1 LLKAGEL
8 TSNMDFPLITDFGGW
23 VVAWCAVAMVLGG
36 LIKGT
41 LGIGTPL
48 LTVPMMAMVLPA
60 HMAVTMMIIPVIV
73 ANLWQVREAR
83 DARKIVTRYWPAF
96 VALFL
101 GAWIGVKI
109 LSGIDERP
117 LLTLVG
123 IAVISFTLLQG
134 SRRKILIPE
143 PQVKS
148 AGFVFGFCSG
158 MIGGLSSMF
167 GPMLVLYLVSLGG
180 LKKNEFVGIISFLY
194 VAAVLSWAL
203 MLLSFGLLSK
213 SLLIS
218 STLALLPLSLGL
230 GLGRSL
236 RNRVEERL
244 FHRLVWIILLISG
257 CSMLWRAWQM
267 GSTLP

>member
-1 LLKAGEL
+1 
-8 TSNMDFPLITDFGGW
+8 MIIDFGNW
-23 VVAWCAVAMVLGG
+23 TLVWCALAMLLGG
-36 LIKGT
+36 VIKGT

-73 ANLWQVREAR
+73 ANLWQVREASN
-83 DARKIVTRYWPAF
+83 ATAIVRRYWPAF
-96 VALFL
+96 IALFL
-101 GAWIGVKI
+101 GTWVGVKI

-117 LLTLVG
+117 LLMFVG
-123 IAVISFTLLQG
+123 IAVICFTLLQG

-143 PQVKS
+143 SLVKVT
-148 AGFVFGFCSG
+148 GFLFGLCSG
-158 MIGGLSSMF
+158 IIGGLSSMF

-194 VAAVLSWAL
+194 VAAVLSWGVI
-203 MLLSFGLLSK
+203 LLSFNMLSK
-213 SLLIS
+213 SLILS
-218 STLALLPLSLGL
+218 STLALLPLTIGL

-244 FHRLVWIILLISG
+244 FHRLVWIILLASG
-257 CSMLWRAWQM
+257 SSMLWRASNL
-267 GSTLP
+267 GSTVS

>member
-1 LLKAGEL
+1 ME
-8 TSNMDFPLITDFGGW
+8 FPLITDFGIW
-23 VVAWCAVAMVLGG
+23 VVAWCAVAMMLGG

-60 HMAVTMMIIPVIV
+60 HMAVTMMIIPVIA
-73 ANLWQVREAR
+73 ANLWQVREAS
-83 DARKIVTRYWPAF
+83 DARKIAARYWPAF
-96 VALFL
+96 VALFV
-101 GAWIGVKI
+101 GTWIGVKI

-117 LLTLVG
+117 LLMFVG
-123 IAVISFTLLQG
+123 IAVICFTLLQG

-143 PQVKS
+143 PLVKA
-148 AGFVFGFCSG
+148 AGFIFGLCSG

-167 GPMLVLYLVSLGG
+167 GPMLVLYLVSHGG

-194 VAAVLSWAL
+194 VAAVLSWGL
-203 MLLSFGLLSK
+203 MLLSFGMLSK
-213 SLLIS
+213 SLVLS

-244 FHRLVWIILLISG
+244 FHRLVWIILLVSG
-257 CSMLWRAWQM
+257 GSMLWRAWKL
-267 GSTLP
+267 GSTLS